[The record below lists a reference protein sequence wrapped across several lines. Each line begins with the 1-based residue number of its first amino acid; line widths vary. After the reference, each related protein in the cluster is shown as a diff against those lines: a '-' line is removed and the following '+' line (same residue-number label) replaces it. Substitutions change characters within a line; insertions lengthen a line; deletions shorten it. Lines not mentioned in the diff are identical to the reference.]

1 LRDWRNS
8 RKHSFL
14 GLTLTF
20 FLEFYHFLKYRSVGL
35 LRSTKLKSM
44 QIFVVGAI
52 TAATLLGGCANGSS
66 PATPTNTSSSPS
78 TSSSASNFIGYG
90 VVEDIETIK
99 ADDSKNIAGTL
110 IGGAV
115 GGLLGHQVGSGR
127 GQTAATVAGA
137 VGGAVAG
144 HEVEKRTQGAS
155 REEYRIRVRLSN
167 GSTQTVTQSSTSDIK
182 IGDRVRVDNDRV
194 SRAD

>member
-1 LRDWRNS
+1 M
-8 RKHSFL
+8 
-14 GLTLTF
+14 
-20 FLEFYHFLKYRSVGL
+20 
-35 LRSTKLKSM
+35 KSM
-44 QIFVVGAI
+44 QIIVVGAM
-52 TAATLLGGCANGSS
+52 TAVTLLGGCANSS
-66 PATPTNTSSSPS
+66 NPAASTNTSSLPSPS
-78 TSSSASNFIGYG
+78 SSSSNFIGYG

-99 ADDSKNIAGTL
+99 VSNEGKNIAGTL

-115 GGLLGHQVGSGR
+115 GGLLGHQVGSGK

-144 HEVEKRTQGAS
+144 HEIEKRSQAAS

-167 GSTQTVTQSSTSDIK
+167 GTTHAVTQSSISDIK

>member
-1 LRDWRNS
+1 M
-8 RKHSFL
+8 
-14 GLTLTF
+14 
-20 FLEFYHFLKYRSVGL
+20 
-35 LRSTKLKSM
+35 KSM
-44 QIFVVGAI
+44 QVILVGAM
-52 TAATLLGGCANGSS
+52 TAATLLGGCANSS
-66 PATPTNTSSSPS
+66 NPVPSNNTSSWPS
-78 TSSSASNFIGYG
+78 TPPSSSSSNFIGYG

-99 ADDSKNIAGTL
+99 VSDDGKNIAGTL

-144 HEVEKRTQGAS
+144 HEIENRSQVAS
-155 REEYRIRVRLSN
+155 REEYRVRVRLSN
-167 GSTQTVTQSSTSDIK
+167 GTTHTVTQSSVSGIK